1 MFLNHKA
8 FIMLSSSIQSILIIL
23 LFAFCNNCQS
33 QTLDNDYV
41 AIVSADKMNVF
52 YIGLDNPIT
61 AGITGIPASQITAN
75 IVGCDATIT
84 PTEPGKYVVRAKS
97 PGKATMTLSGKNKDG
112 KIITQILEFRV
123 KYYSLNPRPTIGGK
137 NGGKISAGEWKA
149 QLSITANVNISDLCG
164 CLRVLS
170 FEMMLTQQ
178 SDSNS
183 CINKGGRFEG
193 YCSELQQRA
202 KTGSTYYLTNIKVMS
217 FDDRVLDLDNLFFE
231 IK

>member
-1 MFLNHKA
+1 
-8 FIMLSSSIQSILIIL
+8 MLSSSIQSILIIL

-97 PGKATMTLSGKNKDG
+97 PGKATITLSGKNKKG
-112 KIITQILEFRV
+112 KLITQTREFRV
-123 KYYSLNPRPTIGGK
+123 KYIPDPTPVVGSK
-137 NGGKISAGEWKA
+137 NGGAMSIGEWKA
-149 QLSITANVNISDLCG
+149 QRGVATEYHDLDICDG
-164 CLRVLS
+164 AKVLS
-170 FEMMLTQQ
+170 FNMTLIQNNDTLT
-178 SDSNS
+178 
-183 CINKGGRFEG
+183 CTNKGAKFEG
-193 YCSELQQRA
+193 FCYELQQRA
-202 KTGSTYYLTNIKVMS
+202 MLNSVYIIDNIIAIGPDERLRNLGELS
-217 FDDRVLDLDNLFFE
+217 FKIR
-231 IK
+231 

>member
-1 MFLNHKA
+1 MPLLIQNIVIVIL
-8 FIMLSSSIQSILIIL
+8 FI
-23 LFAFCNNCQS
+23 FYNNCQS

-97 PGKATMTLSGKNKDG
+97 PGKATITLSGKDKNG
-112 KIITQILEFRV
+112 KLITQTRDFRV
-123 KYYSLNPRPTIGGK
+123 KYIPDPTPVVCCKGGWT
-137 NGGKISAGEWKA
+137 GEWKA
-149 QLSITANVNISDLCG
+149 ILGVRAELIDFDFKADFK
-164 CLRVLS
+164 VLS
-170 FEMMLTQQ
+170 FNMKLIQNDDILT
-178 SDSNS
+178 
-183 CINKGGRFEG
+183 CTNKGAKFEG
-193 YCSELQQRA
+193 FCYELQQRA

-217 FDDRVLDLDNLFFE
+217 FDDRVLDLENLFFE

>member
-97 PGKATMTLSGKNKDG
+97 PGKATMTLSGKNTEG
-112 KIITQILEFRV
+112 KLITQTREFRV
-123 KYYSLNPRPTIGGK
+123 KYIPDPTPVVGNK
-137 NGGKISAGEWKA
+137 NGGRMSIGEWKA
-149 QLSITANVNISDLCG
+149 QRGVIGEYPDGEICG
-164 CLRVLS
+164 NAKVLS
-170 FEMMLTQQ
+170 FNIMLIQGADTLTCANQGA
-178 SDSNS
+178 
-183 CINKGGRFEG
+183 KFEG
-193 YCSELQQRA
+193 FCYELQQRA